1 MVMDIWRPR
10 SERPG
15 TSMVGILEAA
25 GVRVF
30 NITSTFADLQPDVA
44 SWRTPAI
51 ALLKDTLLGAATL
64 EALLGALPP
73 DPFFKSNPNIED
85 HYDAVLSLG
94 PPSAMT
100 KGKLAYPRCAE
111 PAYVEM
117 RVGRMLL
124 TGMPATVGD
133 RLAQECAAAAAR

>member
-1 MVMDIWRPR
+1 
-10 SERPG
+10 
-15 TSMVGILEAA
+15 MVGILETS
-25 GVRVF
+25 GVSVF
-30 NITSTFADLQPDVA
+30 NISTFADLSRFQPNVA

-51 ALLKDTLLGAATL
+51 ALLNGTLLGAVPL
-64 EALLGALPP
+64 ETLLGPLPP
-73 DPFFKSNPNIED
+73 VESFKSNPNIDD

-100 KGKLAYPRCAE
+100 RGKLAYPRCAE

-117 RVGRMLL
+117 RVGRMVL

-133 RLAQECAAAAAR
+133 RLAEECAAAASR